1 MNKIDVITEKFKN
14 DNYARNFGI
23 ILDELT
29 ENTIK
34 MHMQLKPDMNNFNG
48 RPHGGAIYG
57 LADVAFSLIGNN
69 QNNISVALDCTI
81 NYHASPK
88 PDDMLYV
95 EGKLIKQTR
104 KIGTYLFDIYTEPEG
119 IHIIIATMLSTLYR
133 TGKPHEPNLEVS

>member
-1 MNKIDVITEKFKN
+1 MNKLDVITKKFKN
-14 DNYARNFGI
+14 DNYAKNYGI
-23 ILDELT
+23 ILDDLK

-34 MHMQLKPDMNNFNG
+34 MHMQLKPEMNNFNG

-88 PDDMLYV
+88 SDDVLYV

-104 KIGTYLFDIYTEPEG
+104 KIGTYIFDLYTETEG
-119 IHIIIATMLSTLYR
+119 IRTIIATMLSTLYR
-133 TGKPHEPNLEVS
+133 TGKPHDPNLEVG

>member
-1 MNKIDVITEKFKN
+1 MNKLDVIIEKFKD
-14 DNYARNFGI
+14 DNYAKKFGI

-29 ENTIK
+29 ETSIK
-34 MHMQLKPDMNNFNG
+34 MHMQLKSDMNNFNG

-81 NYHASPK
+81 NYHASPD
-88 PDDMLYV
+88 PEDMLYV

-104 KIGTYLFDIYTEPEG
+104 KIGTYIFELYTEQNG
-119 IHIIIATMLSTLYR
+119 TQKIIATMLSTLYR
-133 TGKPHEPNLEVS
+133 TGKPHNPNLDVN

>member
-1 MNKIDVITEKFKN
+1 MNKLDVITEKFKN
-14 DNYARNFGI
+14 DNYAKNYGI
-23 ILDELT
+23 ILDDLT

-34 MHMQLKPDMNNFNG
+34 MHMQLKPEMNNFNG

-88 PDDMLYV
+88 SDDILIV

-104 KIGTYLFDIYTEPEG
+104 KIGTYLFDIYTEIDG
-119 IHIIIATMLSTLYR
+119 NRTIIATMLSTLYR
-133 TGKPHEPNLEVS
+133 TGKPHDPNLEVV

>member
-1 MNKIDVITEKFKN
+1 MNKLDVITEKFKN
-14 DNYARNFGI
+14 DNYAKNYGI
-23 ILDELT
+23 VLDDLT

-34 MHMQLKPDMNNFNG
+34 MHMQLKPEMNNFNG

-81 NYHASPK
+81 TYHASPK
-88 PDDMLYV
+88 SNNILHV

-104 KIGTYLFDIYTEPEG
+104 KIGTYLFDIYTENDNTRT
-119 IHIIIATMLSTLYR
+119 IIATMLSTLYR
-133 TGKPHEPNLEVS
+133 TGKPHDPELEVG

>member
-1 MNKIDVITEKFKN
+1 MNKLDVITEKFKN
-14 DNYARNFGI
+14 DNYAKNFGI
-23 ILDELT
+23 VLDDLT
-29 ENTIK
+29 EKTIK
-34 MHMQLKPDMNNFNG
+34 MHMQLNPEMNNFNG

-88 PDDMLYV
+88 SDETLYV

-104 KIGTYLFDIYTEPEG
+104 KIGTYLFDVYTEVDG
-119 IHIIIATMLSTLYR
+119 SRNIVATMMGTLYR
-133 TGKPHEPNLEVS
+133 TGKPHDPNLEIN